1 MICEILLILIFLSKI
16 VLTTLDNTF
25 FGTLFAGLLI
35 AKFGL
40 FLYQKQKKIDIQY
53 EERNHIRELAASL
66 FGNLGMAS
74 SNFRGQLNLYSG
86 ENQQLEAIGRAINAQ
101 YKNNF
106 CDEMQNKFIQ
116 YNNEIEK
123 SLNNLISQLKLS
135 RENDYTEVIKIL
147 TEKIPTLSLYMLSN
161 LILEKLDKNEIK
173 DIRNSFEENLQLIN
187 DVLKNLKTK
196 NS

>member
-1 MICEILLILIFLSKI
+1 MICEILLLIIFLSKI

-86 ENQQLEAIGRAINAQ
+86 ENQQLEAIGRAINAK

-106 CDEMQNKFIQ
+106 CDGMQNKFIQ

-147 TEKIPTLSLYMLSN
+147 TEKIPTLNLYMLSN